1 MKIYSK
7 LYLALV
13 GFVYL
18 FISYA
23 LCSSH
28 ELPESGY
35 VSRRKRF
42 CSTPLD
48 LLVLICLFIIL
59 FLDNIT
65 NFISKFKV

>member
-13 GFVYL
+13 GFIYL
-18 FISYA
+18 FISYS

-28 ELPESGY
+28 ELPKSGY
-35 VSRRKRF
+35 ISRRKNF

-48 LLVLICLFIIL
+48 VLVLIFLFIIL